1 MKLLKRKKYKK
12 KKKIKIKKTH
22 TYTIIEVKNDLMN
35 LLVDRILL
43 SKASLERC

>member
-22 TYTIIEVKNDLMN
+22 TYTIIEVKNDLN